1 MIPRYMLCA
10 LFGVGLSL
18 GVAGCSSDDG
28 GTVSPP
34 RDVDPPGVVNDL
46 TATAGAA
53 GAVTLSWTAPGD
65 DLDAGTARV
74 YDLRYQVYTGSATG
88 WDGWTPVATP
98 PTPLAYGTAQEFTVT
113 GLTADLVYV
122 FKLKAA
128 DEESNWSG
136 ESNPVV
142 ATAAPQHDTTPPATV
157 TDLAHVHSTRT
168 RLTLTWTAP
177 GDDGGLGRA
186 SAYDLR
192 YGTETITT
200 TNWDDA
206 TPIPTSTPLA
216 PGTTEEVTVTGLAR
230 DTDYYFAL
238 QVRDEAMNWS
248 ALSNVRPAA
257 TNLEWY
263 VAVDGSGDAPTIRA
277 ACVDS
282 ATVGDVIIVGPGRYT
297 WSNQGD
303 GNPNYGMIFFP
314 RDTTGFVL
322 RSEAG
327 PEATIIDAQG
337 QNRVFFI
344 QGITAGNPHNV
355 TIDGFTITGGNT
367 FNSVYEDSAGA
378 GIIAHLCSPTIRNC
392 IFEENEAV
400 FAGGGIWYGGVG
412 SPVLEDCVFRNN
424 RAEMGGAIFIL
435 NSTLPVTV
443 RGCEIYDNIA
453 TVAGGG
459 MFAFHIAFAL
469 ENSVL
474 YKNSAGQRG
483 GGLSVWEV
491 HPSTVTGCTIV
502 ENSAL
507 EGGNVRVRG
516 AATELTI
523 SSCIVSFARGGGA
536 FSTLED
542 PDLGIRCC
550 NVFGNA
556 GGDDLPAGS
565 TRGGNFSLDPR
576 FCGGLGT
583 NDYNLRADSPCLPGL
598 HPNGMDCDLVGAKPE
613 GCSAP

>member
-1 MIPRYMLCA
+1 MILRYWLSA
-10 LFGVGLSL
+10 LFGVVLTL
-18 GVAGCSSDDG
+18 GIAGCSSDDG

-34 RDVDPPGVVNDL
+34 RDVDPPGTVSDL
-46 TATAGAA
+46 AVTAGAA
-53 GAVTLSWTAPGD
+53 GAITLAWTAPGD
-65 DLDAGTARV
+65 DRDAGTAWT
-74 YDLRYQVYTGSATG
+74 YDLRYTTYTGSVAG
-88 WDGWTPVATP
+88 WEGWTSVPTP
-98 PTPLAYGTAQEFTVT
+98 PTPLAYGTAQEFTVS
-113 GLTADLVYV
+113 GLTADQVYV

-136 ESNPVV
+136 ESNAVV

-157 TDLAHVHSTRT
+157 TDLSHVHSTRT

-177 GDDGGLGRA
+177 GDDGDLGRA
-186 SAYDLR
+186 IAYDLR
-192 YGTETITT
+192 YATESITPA
-200 TNWDDA
+200 NWDAA
-206 TPIPTSTPLA
+206 TPVPTSAPLA
-216 PGTTEEVTVTGLAR
+216 AGSTEEVTVTGLTR
-230 DTDYYFAL
+230 DTAYFFAL
-238 QVRDEAMNWS
+238 QVRDEAVNWS

-282 ATVGDVIIVGPGRYT
+282 ATVGDVIVVGPGRYT
-297 WSNQGD
+297 WANQGD
-303 GNPNYGMIFFP
+303 GNPNYGMIYFP

-322 RSEAG
+322 RSETG
-327 PEATIIDAQG
+327 PEETIIDAQG

-367 FNSVYEDSAGA
+367 FNSVYEDSSGA
-378 GIIAHLCSPTIRNC
+378 GIISHHCSPTIRNC
-392 IFEENEAV
+392 IIEENEAV
-400 FAGGGIWYGGVG
+400 FVGGGFWHGGVG
-412 SPVLEDCVFRNN
+412 SPLIEDCVFRNN

-435 NSTLPVTV
+435 NSRLAVTV

-459 MFAFHIAFAL
+459 MFAFNIAFHL
-469 ENSVL
+469 EDSVL
-474 YKNSAGQRG
+474 YENSAGQRG

-491 HPSTVTGCTIV
+491 HPSTVSGCTIV

-516 AATELTI
+516 AATDLTI
-523 SSCIVSFARGGGA
+523 TSCIVANARGGGA

-556 GGDDLPAGS
+556 GGDNLPAGS
-565 TRGGNFSLDPR
+565 TLGGNFSLDPR

-583 NDYNLRADSPCLPGL
+583 NDYRLRTDSPCLSGQ
-598 HPNGMDCDLVGAKPE
+598 HPNEMDCGLIGAKPE